1 MDGGTVIH
9 FKWIALGYLSQT
21 AYGIRYQVLDVEL
34 FEKRCT
40 TENLH
45 DSLSKIVDDLKKYK
59 CTIVGACTDNASNF
73 VKVFMTNEDD
83 DDQELSDFDI
93 TPLGIIRV
101 SCCCHTIQLALKDL
115 YDYDEYFRELT
126 DILKMIPHKLKY
138 MSRHNIEELGLTSYP
153 PIQSQRWNSIFI
165 SLQYVVSNIDA
176 IIQLFDESSAP
187 ILHMEDLLQL
197 KAELE
202 PIYTFTTI
210 CEGDRVNQAQLYLA
224 YRGLEASLESCGTER
239 STKLLE
245 FVQSRFSST
254 ADIDVARL
262 CFFTT
267 NAGII
272 EKRETFPHVTE
283 EEAMHDADSAA
294 LLDNELGFID
304 SFSQILEKLARKLEL
319 DSGVIK
325 ELFKNM
331 MQNYTP
337 QNAYIHKYPKSI
349 DLRKHFNGSEP
360 LQSYI
365 MFAYFI
371 NALQVL
377 PASEAGAERIFARMR
392 DVYNPKQTRL
402 SPESLRTNLVLSFFA
417 EESRRESDM

>member
-1 MDGGTVIH
+1 
-9 FKWIALGYLSQT
+9 
-21 AYGIRYQVLDVEL
+21 
-34 FEKRCT
+34 
-40 TENLH
+40 
-45 DSLSKIVDDLKKYK
+45 
-59 CTIVGACTDNASNF
+59 
-73 VKVFMTNEDD
+73 
-83 DDQELSDFDI
+83 
-93 TPLGIIRV
+93 
-101 SCCCHTIQLALKDL
+101 
-115 YDYDEYFRELT
+115 
-126 DILKMIPHKLKY
+126 
-138 MSRHNIEELGLTSYP
+138 
-153 PIQSQRWNSIFI
+153 
-165 SLQYVVSNIDA
+165 
-176 IIQLFDESSAP
+176 
-187 ILHMEDLLQL
+187 
-197 KAELE
+197 
-202 PIYTFTTI
+202 
-210 CEGDRVNQAQLYLA
+210 
-224 YRGLEASLESCGTER
+224 
-239 STKLLE
+239 
-245 FVQSRFSST
+245 
-254 ADIDVARL
+254 
-262 CFFTT
+262 
-267 NAGII
+267 
-272 EKRETFPHVTE
+272 
-283 EEAMHDADSAA
+283 MHDADSAA

-349 DLRKHFNGSEP
+349 DLRKHFNVSEP